1 MKSKDISLLVL
12 LAAIWGSSYLF
23 LRIATPVIGV
33 TLTMSS
39 RIIIAAVFMIII
51 VAFSGSM
58 PDYRKNWK
66 HFAVLGLLNLVIPFS
81 LISFAVSYLNASLGA
96 ILNATTPLFTMLVST
111 IWLKEAFNLRKLSG
125 LFLGLGG
132 LIILVGW
139 IPLEMTPMT
148 LLSIGLSLL
157 SSLSYGLAAIYA
169 RLYLKG
175 SAPMKTAGGQLSAA
189 ALMVIPLLFFSYKG
203 DMFSVKVS
211 MVIFILAIFCTAL
224 AYALYFRLIEK
235 VGSTNASVITLLVP
249 VFSLMWSFLFLK
261 EPITPAVVGGLALIL
276 ASMRMVLKPS
286 VIILKPGES
295 PKVVPMGAAQSVEP
309 KTHIAG

>member
-1 MKSKDISLLVL
+1 MKFKDISLLVL

-23 LRIATPVIGV
+23 LRIATPAIGV

-51 VAFSGSM
+51 IALLGSM

-66 HFAVLGLLNLVIPFS
+66 HFTVLGLLNLVIPFS
-81 LISFAVSYLNASLGA
+81 LISFAVSYLNASLSA

-111 IWLKEAFNLRKLSG
+111 IWLKESFNLRKLSG

-139 IPLEMTPMT
+139 IPLEMKPLTIV
-148 LLSIGLSLL
+148 SIGLSLL
-157 SSLSYGLAAIYA
+157 SSLCYGLAAIYA

-189 ALMVIPLLFFSYKG
+189 ALMVIPLLFISYKG
-203 DMFSVKVS
+203 DLLSLKVS

-235 VGSTNASVITLLVP
+235 VGSTNASVVTLLVP
-249 VFSLMWSFLFLK
+249 VFSLLWSFLFLQ
-261 EPITPAVVGGLALIL
+261 EPITPAVVAGLALIL

-286 VIILKPGES
+286 VIKQVPVVQT
-295 PKVVPMGAAQSVEP
+295 KVVPFKAAKQAIPE
-309 KTHIAG
+309 KHLAG

>member
-1 MKSKDISLLVL
+1 MKFKDISLLVL

-23 LRIATPVIGV
+23 LRIATPAIGV
-33 TLTMSS
+33 ALTMSS

-51 VAFSGSM
+51 IALLGSM

-66 HFAVLGLLNLVIPFS
+66 HFTVLGLLNLVIPFS
-81 LISFAVSYLNASLGA
+81 LISFAVSYLNASLSA

-111 IWLKEAFNLRKLSG
+111 IWLKESFNLRKLSG

-139 IPLEMTPMT
+139 IPLEMKPLTIV
-148 LLSIGLSLL
+148 SIGLSLL
-157 SSLSYGLAAIYA
+157 SSLCYGLAAIYA

-189 ALMVIPLLFFSYKG
+189 ALMVIPLLFISYKG
-203 DMFSVKVS
+203 DLLSLKVS

-235 VGSTNASVITLLVP
+235 VGSTNASVVTLLVP
-249 VFSLMWSFLFLK
+249 VFSLLWSFLFLQ
-261 EPITPAVVGGLALIL
+261 EPITPAVVAGLALIL

-286 VIILKPGES
+286 VIKQVPVVQT
-295 PKVVPMGAAQSVEP
+295 KVVPFKAAKQAIPE
-309 KTHIAG
+309 KHLAG